1 MATQIS
7 TAFIKQFEAEV
18 HMAYQRMGSKL
29 KNTVR
34 QSNNVVGNQVRFQKV
49 GKGSASTKSRHGQ
62 VNTMEVAHTTVEATL
77 SDFYAADYVDTL
89 DELKTNIDERQVL
102 ATSAASALGRKI
114 DDLIITVL
122 DANGNGNNIAHG
134 SAAFTLA
141 KATSIWEDF
150 GAADVPDDGQRYL
163 VVSPAGWADLLA
175 LDQFSRAEYV
185 GEADLP
191 YAGGMTAK
199 RWLGFTVFVHSGL
212 SISSTTRECHAY
224 HASALGLAT
233 GSDVRTEMNY
243 VPEKV
248 SNLVTSYFSAGAVE
262 IDQTGMIKVQITE

>member
-29 KNTVR
+29 RNTIR
-34 QSNNVVGNQVRFQKV
+34 QSNNVVGNQARFQKV

-62 VNTMEVAHTTVEATL
+62 VNTMEVAHSTVDVTL
-77 SDFYAADYVDTL
+77 ADFYAADYVDTL

-102 ATSAASALGRKI
+102 ATSAAAALGRKM
-114 DDLIITVL
+114 DQLIIDVL
-122 DANGNGNNIAHG
+122 DAGSNSANIAHG
-134 SAAFTLA
+134 SAGLTLA
-141 KATSIWEDF
+141 KALTVYETF
-150 GAADVPDDGQRYL
+150 GEADVPDDGQRYF
-163 VVSPAGWADLLA
+163 VVSPAGWADLLQI
-175 LDQFSRAEYV
+175 DQFSRAEYV

-199 RWLGFTVFVHSGL
+199 RWLGFTFFTHSGL
-212 SISSTTRECHAY
+212 TVDSSNRDCHAY
-224 HASALGLAT
+224 HSSALGLAT
-233 GSDVRTEMNY
+233 GSDVRTEINY

-248 SNLVTSYFSAGAVE
+248 SNLITSYFSAGSVE
-262 IDQTGMIKVQITE
+262 IDGDGMIQCIIAE